1 MAANTI
7 FLSGAT
13 PVLSA
18 AQKEISRI
26 SRKEN
31 SARVKLHKSG
41 PVVVVFSSKK
51 PGTKSST

>member
-7 FLSGAT
+7 FLTGAT
-13 PVLSA
+13 PVLSE

-31 SARVKLHKSG
+31 SARVKLRKSG

-51 PGTKSST
+51 TGTKSST

>member
-7 FLSGAT
+7 FLSGKT
-13 PVLSA
+13 PILSA

-31 SARVKLHKSG
+31 SARAKLHKSG
-41 PVVVVFSSKK
+41 PVVVIFSSKK
-51 PGTKSST
+51 TAAK